1 MFNPNSIDM
10 EHTMAA
16 QNNDDSTVETQDS
29 IQAESGVIINA
40 TQMQSLEI
48 SARFTRLKTATG
60 WQIKLE
66 ATARVTI
73 SFMTSMRKIETTLIE
88 NDVIE
93 RDGDNLILLRNQ
105 PTDAYR
111 SQRNVS
117 PLTRSN
123 NQGLA
128 SESTEGKTV

>member
-1 MFNPNSIDM
+1 MDM

-16 QNNDDSTVETQDS
+16 ENNNDGRIEIPDS
-29 IQAESGVIINA
+29 IQAKSGVIINA
-40 TQMQSLEI
+40 AQMQSLDI
-48 SARFTRLKTATG
+48 SDGFTRMKTPTG

-73 SFMTSMRKIETTLIE
+73 SFMTSMRKIETTLME
-88 NDVIE
+88 NDLIE
-93 RDGDNLILLRNQ
+93 RDGDDLILLRNQ

-111 SQRNVS
+111 SQRSVS
-117 PLTRSN
+117 SLARSN
-123 NQGLA
+123 SQTLA